1 MELFC
6 ITIAWIFGIIWGLY
20 FKISIAFF
28 VVPVIFIGIYLSRK
42 KKIKKYFIWLLISL
56 VISNLQITLLAKSF
70 SEKYKNIGENL
81 EIVGTVISNPID
93 KEYKNQYTLKV
104 EKIDENKKYQNTNLQ
119 LNVKKEKENLSYGDK
134 IIVKG
139 NFEEASTARNEGGF
153 NYKQYLKTKKIY
165 GIVTV
170 DKKDVKVVNK
180 NNTNIIELLA
190 NKVRN
195 SMKEKIEQN
204 LTDATSGLL
213 SGMLIGDK
221 SNLPKEIQ
229 EDFRNSSLS
238 HILAISGMHVAYVML
253 GITFIISKMKFSK
266 KMSKIITI
274 VILLFFIILT
284 GKTASVERACF
295 MSVYAILASLLH
307 KRANVLA
314 SISISIL
321 IILIINP
328 YSILD
333 IGLQL
338 SYGGTLGIVLIYP
351 ILKKGKKE
359 KAKENKFQKL
369 IQKIKEKILD
379 IIRITVSANLVI
391 FPIILYQY
399 NTMSFTFII
408 SNLLISS
415 IIGIIIILGFMSV
428 FASYIFM
435 PLAKVMFFL
444 TQILLNILAQTA
456 HLCAKL
462 PFSKVYFPTPKIY
475 VILIYYLFLIYI
487 ILAKRNIISVKKI
500 SKKIFIIFIII
511 VIILNL
517 IVKVIPKEF
526 TISFIDVGQGD
537 SMLISTP
544 KGKRILVDGGGTRDS
559 ENFDVGRQTLIP
571 YLLNKG
577 ITKLDY
583 IIISHFDSDHVGG
596 ILSVLEELKAEKVI
610 ICKQEENEN
619 YKKFKEIVKDKK
631 IKVYV
636 VKKGDNLKIEEDIY
650 LSILW
655 PKEEMI
661 KENAINNNSIV
672 AKLSYKAFSILL
684 TGDIEKIAE
693 EEILKEYK
701 NTNILKANIL
711 KVAHHGS
718 KSSSTIEFLE
728 KVSPQIALIGV
739 GAKNTFGHPNEG
751 VLNRLQNLNTKIY
764 RTDQN
769 GEITIKVMQWG
780 RFFLRHLSLLRQ
792 VNSF

>member
-42 KKIKKYFIWLLISL
+42 KKTKKYFIWFLISL
-56 VISNLQITLLAKSF
+56 VISNLQITLLEKSF

-195 SMKEKIEQN
+195 SMKGKIEQN
-204 LTDATSGLL
+204 ITDATSGLL

-238 HILAISGMHVAYVML
+238 HILAISGMHVSYVML
-253 GITFIISKMKFSK
+253 GITFLISKMKFSK
-266 KMSKIITI
+266 KISKIITI

-351 ILKKGKKE
+351 ILKKCKKSKKE

-415 IIGIIIILGFMSV
+415 IIGIIIIFGLISV

-475 VILIYYLFLIYI
+475 VIIIYYLFLIYI
-487 ILAKRNIISVKKI
+487 ILAKRNIILVKKI

-511 VIILNL
+511 VIISNL
-517 IVKVIPKEF
+517 IIKIIPKAF

-544 KGKRILVDGGGTRDS
+544 KGKRILVDGGGTRDT

-583 IIISHFDSDHVGG
+583 IVISHFDSDHATGVAQILGKIDVSSIILTRQLEENDIYRH
-596 ILSVLEELKAEKVI
+596 ILSIA
-610 ICKQEENEN
+610 
-619 YKKFKEIVKDKK
+619 KEKK
-631 IKVYV
+631 IKLIYV
-636 VKKGDNLKIEEDIY
+636 KEGDVLKIGGIKI
-650 LSILW
+650 SIIHPENKL
-655 PKEEMI
+655 MI
-661 KENAINNNSIV
+661 NNPMNNNSIV
-672 AKLSYKAFSILL
+672 CKVEYNSFSMLL
-684 TGDIEKIAE
+684 TGDIEMEAE
-693 EEILKEYK
+693 ELILRK
-701 NTNILKANIL
+701 NINLKADVL

-718 KSSSTIEFLE
+718 KTSTTGEFLKAINP
-728 KVSPQIALIGV
+728 KVALIGV
-739 GAKNTFGHPNEG
+739 GKNNNFGHPSNE
-751 VLNRLQNLNTKIY
+751 VIQRLKENGTRIY
-764 RTDQN
+764 RTDEN
-769 GEITIKVMQWG
+769 GEISITVNKKGRIIKIQ
-780 RFFLRHLSLLRQ
+780 RCIT
-792 VNSF
+792 